1 MDKETIEDAIDK
13 FVIPSLDEFVETE
26 SSFFLYVMYE
36 EDKAGVKSLITPAP
50 PFEVIDQVMKEV
62 AKKVYE
68 EMHGLPVIIIA
79 CEKIKFLEKEESE
92 LVEGEESEV
101 NIDLLDSGVVILALE
116 AQTAE
121 GLVSIYSMPD
131 LELIISKEFDMD
143 GEEAP
148 PYTTV
153 AITAFMQET
162 LVQAGLREEEDD
174 GAPDNDGGIES
185 KAEVS
190 FRFSRN

>member
-1 MDKETIEDAIDK
+1 MEEKTIRDAIDM
-13 FVIPSLDEFVETE
+13 FVIPSLDESVETE
-26 SSFFLYVMYE
+26 SSFFLYILYNEYE
-36 EDKAGVKSLITPAP
+36 AGVKSLITPAP
-50 PFEVIDQVMKEV
+50 PFEVVDQVMKEV

-68 EMHGLPVIIIA
+68 EMQGLPVIIVA
-79 CEKIKFLEKEESE
+79 CEKIKFM
-92 LVEGEESEV
+92 EGEQEDV
-101 NIDLLDSGVVILALE
+101 NVDLLDSGVVILALE

-131 LELIISKEFDMD
+131 LELVISKEFDM
-143 GEEAP
+143 GEDAP
-148 PYTTV
+148 PYTTL

-174 GAPDNDGGIES
+174 GTTDERGDGSES
-185 KAEVS
+185 KAEVN